1 MANLL
6 AETLVAIKS
15 SGHTQKDIIFIG
27 SEETGH
33 QCTFKEFKVL
43 ADEEYDPS
51 FGSAEV
57 CTDLIIV
64 FSDGSKM
71 AIENPTPVVKIRS
84 EVTPEEFEEKDRILT
99 RLIRG
104 D

>member
-1 MANLL
+1 MINSHYAIGKTASVTVEMSNGVSLHFDDC
-6 AETLVAIKS
+6 EVEIDMNTYEVA
-15 SGHTQKDIIFIG
+15 
-27 SEETGH
+27 
-33 QCTFKEFKVL
+33 
-43 ADEEYDPS
+43 
-51 FGSAEV
+51 
-57 CTDLIIV
+57 